1 MWLRVGDEELIN
13 LTQVTSIK
21 KGVQST
27 IEIRYPDPKFHR
39 TVRFTADED
48 RDAVFER
55 IVDNMVRLRI
65 AME

>member
-13 LTQVTSIK
+13 LEHVTSIK
-21 KGVQST
+21 KAPPT
-27 IEIRYPDPKFHR
+27 MIEIRYPDSRQHR
-39 TVRFTADED
+39 TVRFTAPED